1 LASACLLICAACSSK
16 SEPIRSAP
24 PVYVGIP
31 AGLME
36 RCAVRDVAINT
47 AGDLVLSRNLYKEG
61 FEKCAARV
69 DAIRKHDAE
78 ARAAVK

>member
-1 LASACLLICAACSSK
+1 
-16 SEPIRSAP
+16 
-24 PVYVGIP
+24 VGIP

-61 FEKCAARV
+61 FEKCSARV
-69 DAIRKHDAE
+69 DAIRKHDAD
-78 ARAAVK
+78 ARAGVK